1 MIKFTTYEI
10 SVPHIQSTSDT
21 NGQLK
26 QGMGMFCSSL
36 FIFLKYIPL
45 FNLLDAIWQASISF
59 GLFFRGSRDYSFLRI
74 FARSYLFDNRIQT
87 KSIY

>member
-10 SVPHIQSTSDT
+10 SVPHIQSVNLGYKWPAQTR
-21 NGQLK
+21 NGYVLQ
-26 QGMGMFCSSL
+26 FAFYFSE
-36 FIFLKYIPL
+36 IYTV
-45 FNLLDAIWQASISF
+45 FNLLDTWQASISF
-59 GLFFRGSRDYSFLRI
+59 GLIFPGSRDYSFYV